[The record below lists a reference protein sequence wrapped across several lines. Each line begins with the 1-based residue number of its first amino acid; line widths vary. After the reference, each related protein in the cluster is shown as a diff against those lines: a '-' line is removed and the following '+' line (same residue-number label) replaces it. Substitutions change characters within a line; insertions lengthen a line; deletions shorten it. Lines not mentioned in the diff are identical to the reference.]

1 MTRLPELKLLD
12 ELSMRLI
19 LFGVFADGFNRL
31 LSNRGHVWLGGQRCP
46 IVGRVSMDLIAVDAS
61 AVTVVEGDEAE
72 IIGAAITIDEVAAQ
86 ADTITYEI
94 LTGISRRMP
103 RTYVD

>member
-1 MTRLPELKLLD
+1 
-12 ELSMRLI
+12 
-19 LFGVFADGFNRL
+19 
-31 LSNRGHVWLGGQRCP
+31 
-46 IVGRVSMDLIAVDAS
+46 MDLIAVDAS